1 MSAVPQDASQSAALE
16 AHGVVWRLPAQRS
29 WMYHAGQFLRRK
41 PLGAAGAALLALLVL
56 VAVFASQIAP
66 YDPLIQDVPNQ
77 LRPPGAPYLLGTDNF
92 GRDVLSRVVFGARIS
107 LYVGL
112 LSVLLGNVVGVLLGV
127 ASGYRG
133 GQFDLLLQRVTDAL
147 LGFPSIVLA
156 MAMVVGLGG
165 SLNAVTL
172 AIAVAL
178 VPRMIRVSRSTA
190 LSVKEE
196 QYVVAA
202 RAMGCG
208 DLRIILLHVVPNC
221 LAPVFVLA
229 TAYLGTAMVTE
240 ATLSFLGLGVPPPH
254 PSWGGMM
261 QFGAKGYMEAAPWL
275 TIFPGIAL
283 SLAVFSFA
291 LLGDALRDVLDPRL
305 RGA

>member
-1 MSAVPQDASQSAALE
+1 MRSGAGQLAVLE
-16 AHGVVWRLPAQRS
+16 ALGAQWRLPAQRTWLYQLS
-29 WMYHAGQFLRRK
+29 QFLRRK
-41 PLGAAGAALLALLVL
+41 PLGAAGAVLLVLLAL
-56 VAVFASQIAP
+56 VAVFAPYIAP

-77 LRPPGAPYLLGTDNF
+77 LRPPGAPYWLGTDNF

-112 LSVLLGNVVGVLLGV
+112 LSVVLGSVVGVLLGV
-127 ASGYRG
+127 TSGYQG
-133 GQFDLLLQRVTDAL
+133 GQFDLLLQRITDAL

-165 SLNAVTL
+165 SLNAVTI

-178 VPRMIRVSRSTA
+178 VPRMIRISRSSA
-190 LSVKEE
+190 LSIKEE
-196 QYVVAA
+196 QYVLAA
-202 RAMGCG
+202 KATGCG
-208 DLRIILLHVVPNC
+208 DFRIILVHVVPNC

-261 QFGAKGYMEAAPWL
+261 QFGSKGYMEAAPWL
-275 TIFPGIAL
+275 TIFPGVAL

-305 RGA
+305 RGS